1 MFLTFVLA
9 IAYSRRAS
17 KWEGMAAAALEHAD
31 EAGRA
36 DGEVRAMSVFAVTGE
51 FNGLAVAIFA
61 VVLAITL
68 LITRWAATRTK
79 TTTEFYTAGRGISGR
94 TNGLA
99 IAGDYLSA
107 STFLGYAGLMFLFG
121 FDGWIIGLGACMSF
135 IVVLYLLA
143 ERMRNAGKF
152 TLADVLSYRLQGEAG
167 ARRRGVHARCS

>member
-1 MFLTFVLA
+1 MLLTFALA
-9 IAYSRRAS
+9 IAYSRKARQ
-17 KWEGMAAAALEHAD
+17 WEEMAAAALEHAG
-31 EAGRA
+31 ETGRA

-94 TNGLA
+94 KNGLA

-121 FDGWIIGLGACMSF
+121 FDGWIIGLGGLH
-135 IVVLYLLA
+135 VVHRRALP
-143 ERMRNAGKF
+143 AGR
-152 TLADVLSYRLQGEAG
+152 ADAQRGQVH
-167 ARRRGVHARCS
+167 ARRRALATGCKEKPARVAAASTRCW